1 MNSPEV
7 YLHTTHRTISWF
19 RKAYQDGTLDIAP
32 NFQRHAVWT
41 SLQKSYLIDTVLN
54 GLPIPEIYMQD
65 PVSVDGTEKH
75 IVVDGQQR
83 IRSVLEFIEDSLVLE
98 GDDVSRQWRG
108 RRFSDLSDDEKRTVF
123 GYKFVARILPS
134 NLSEAEI
141 RAVFSRINKNVEA
154 LTDQE
159 PRNSTYA
166 GPFIQTIKDLANDDP
181 FWSDCGVFSSNDYR
195 RMNDQEYISELVV
208 AHLYGPQNKKDKLD
222 QYYAEHEESF
232 EDREKVLRDF
242 RLVTSE
248 VGRLIPRLRGTRW
261 RKKSDF
267 YTLFLALSRRVD
279 QIPFDEARI
288 NAISDR
294 LAEFGVAVDQIV
306 GLDEDEWAEVDERIK
321 VYARNVARA
330 ASDRNSRIARSGA
343 FVSYVLEEPLLSS
356 EILAPKAKTDQV

>member
-1 MNSPEV
+1 MTNPEV

-19 RKAYQDGTLDIAP
+19 RKAYQDETLDIAP

-41 SLQKSYLIDTVLN
+41 NLQKSYLIDTVLS

-83 IRSVLEFIEDSLVLE
+83 IRSVLEFVDNSLILE

-108 RRFSDLSDDEKRTVF
+108 RCFDDLSDDEKRAVF
-123 GYKFVARILPS
+123 AYKFVARILPPR
-134 NLSEAEI
+134 LTETEI

-159 PRNSTYA
+159 LRNSTYS

-208 AHLYGPQNKKDKLD
+208 AHLFGPQNKKDKLD
-222 QYYAEHEESF
+222 QYYADHEETF
-232 EDREKVLRDF
+232 EDRERILKEF
-242 RLVTSE
+242 KSVTGEIS
-248 VGRLIPRLRGTRW
+248 RLIPKLRGTRW

-267 YTLFLALSRRVD
+267 YTLFLALSRRIG
-279 QIPFDEARI
+279 QIPFDEDRL
-288 NAISDR
+288 NSISEK
-294 LAEFGVAVDQIV
+294 LAEFGEAVDQIV
-306 GLDEDEWAEVDERIK
+306 GLDEDQWADVDDRIK

-330 ASDRNSRIARSGA
+330 ASDRNNRIARSGA
-343 FVSYVLEEPLLSS
+343 FVSYVLGEPLLPP
-356 EILAPKAKTDQV
+356 EILVPKEKA